1 MKAMMTDE
9 PVTTQTVSK
18 EAPAPSE
25 EEIRAAWPAL
35 AEKYADKPR
44 LLTML
49 NTTKLEITGDDTSRT
64 IVFEVLSQAQKEWVE
79 TKLLYDLEGNLRAL
93 LKTVKIYLRVSVRPD
108 DSPKEKKIYMPG
120 EQAGVLMKENVEVNN
135 LIKDLHL
142 DIK

>member
-1 MKAMMTDE
+1 
-9 PVTTQTVSK
+9 
-18 EAPAPSE
+18 
-25 EEIRAAWPAL
+25 
-35 AEKYADKPR
+35 
-44 LLTML
+44 ML
-49 NTTKLEITGDDTSRT
+49 NTTTLQISGDDSTRT
-64 IVFEVLSQAQKEWVE
+64 VVFEVLSQAQKDWVE
-79 TKLLYDLEGNLRAL
+79 SKLLYDLEGNLRAL

>member
-1 MKAMMTDE
+1 MKAMMSE
-9 PVTTQTVSK
+9 NPAAAPAVSK

-25 EEIRAAWPAL
+25 EAIRAAWPTL
-35 AEKYADKPR
+35 AQKYADKPR

-49 NTTKLEITGDDTSRT
+49 NTTTLQISGDDSTRT
-64 IVFEVLSQAQKEWVE
+64 VVFEVLSQAQKDWVE
-79 TKLLYDLEGNLRAL
+79 SKLLYDLEGNLRAL

>member
-1 MKAMMTDE
+1 MTEE

-25 EEIRAAWPAL
+25 EAIRAAWPTL
-35 AEKYADKPR
+35 AQKYADKPR

-49 NTTKLEITGDDTSRT
+49 NTTKLEISGDDNSRT
-64 IVFEVLSQAQKEWVE
+64 VVFEVLSEAQKDWVE
-79 TKLLYDLEGNLRAL
+79 SKLLYDLEGNLRAL

-108 DSPKEKKIYMPG
+108 DAPREKKIYMPS

-135 LIKDLHL
+135 LIKDLQL